1 MGRKLAAI
9 LTSLIM
15 FAAAHVQALGL
26 GDIILESALNQ
37 PLTARI
43 ELLQTNGL
51 RAEDINIQVA
61 SASDFERFS
70 IDRPFFLDSIF
81 FHLETAGNRTFVV
94 LTTIESVREPYL
106 NFVLETRWPGGR
118 LLNEYT
124 LLLDLPVFSDTPV
137 TQTAQAPALS
147 LANDLERQSNQNQ
160 ILAQGSSASSST
172 QVERLGA
179 GGADSSQSISEL
191 QSQANRQAQL
201 ATEQTLT
208 VDDSD
213 TLWDIALQVRPD
225 RDVSAQQTMLAIQR
239 LNENAFIGNNINL
252 IRSGQILRIP
262 DAQQIRALSQQQAV
276 SEVSRQ
282 NLLFADRRN
291 TPVNAEPLTP
301 PPVASNTAGSSARG
315 ELSVVSET
323 ADNTEDDSQAARIA
337 SLENRMAVNSEE
349 LDRVLLQNSELNE
362 RLSMLEQQI
371 ASAHEIIRLR
381 DLELAQLQQALAAQ
395 TLSPDEAVEPTLA
408 VEPLD
413 PPAVITM
420 AQENTGLAA
429 VVDALV
435 RNTYAL
441 IGALLLI
448 ILLLAVL
455 LRRNRSESDDFQ
467 AEDDEDELNTSSD
480 MPVYTSQSA
489 AAVDYAVTE
498 IGIDDKQFEGVSA
511 QASAIIEGA
520 QADDLLDEVDTMLA
534 CDQIS
539 AARVLLQ
546 KAIAAEPER
555 SDLRLKLLDVC
566 AADGDAE
573 GFNDEE
579 ASLPDDQQSE
589 ADADADDFDRNDLRF
604 LSDSDEAAT
613 KLDLARA
620 YIDMGDNEGAREI
633 LQEVL
638 KEGTAVQIDDARSL
652 LERIL

>member
-1 MGRKLAAI
+1 
-9 LTSLIM
+9 
-15 FAAAHVQALGL
+15 
-26 GDIILESALNQ
+26 
-37 PLTARI
+37 
-43 ELLQTNGL
+43 
-51 RAEDINIQVA
+51 
-61 SASDFERFS
+61 
-70 IDRPFFLDSIF
+70 
-81 FHLETAGNRTFVV
+81 
-94 LTTIESVREPYL
+94 
-106 NFVLETRWPGGR
+106 
-118 LLNEYT
+118 
-124 LLLDLPVFSDTPV
+124 
-137 TQTAQAPALS
+137 
-147 LANDLERQSNQNQ
+147 
-160 ILAQGSSASSST
+160 
-172 QVERLGA
+172 
-179 GGADSSQSISEL
+179 
-191 QSQANRQAQL
+191 
-201 ATEQTLT
+201 
-208 VDDSD
+208 
-213 TLWDIALQVRPD
+213 
-225 RDVSAQQTMLAIQR
+225 
-239 LNENAFIGNNINL
+239 
-252 IRSGQILRIP
+252 
-262 DAQQIRALSQQQAV
+262 
-276 SEVSRQ
+276 
-282 NLLFADRRN
+282 
-291 TPVNAEPLTP
+291 
-301 PPVASNTAGSSARG
+301 
-315 ELSVVSET
+315 
-323 ADNTEDDSQAARIA
+323 
-337 SLENRMAVNSEE
+337 
-349 LDRVLLQNSELNE
+349 
-362 RLSMLEQQI
+362 
-371 ASAHEIIRLR
+371 
-381 DLELAQLQQALAAQ
+381 
-395 TLSPDEAVEPTLA
+395 
-408 VEPLD
+408 
-413 PPAVITM
+413 
-420 AQENTGLAA
+420 
-429 VVDALV
+429 
-435 RNTYAL
+435 L